1 MKYLNPVSDT
11 IRSYLERKEVEFTD
25 FEIATLIF
33 KSDFTYLRKKEL
45 LSELRDSTEDETL
58 RKQIDERIKVDEEAL
73 ASITSD
79 ENDILFTLYTYYAEF
94 DSYVEKVHF
103 KTYELAKKYGEQIHL
118 DYKIRKTRL
127 ISENDIREMS
137 NRYSSPVDLVGEIC
151 FNQNH
156 EIIRFI
162 SYEAIEDRFF
172 RNTFYLDRFENS
184 YVDFPHPFKAGS
196 IVKNIETGER
206 GIVSLTYPGYTKE
219 RNRILGFTD
228 TLILVD
234 YLFKEDYTFESFATN
249 PWLLEYDYNNDDCI
263 QKTLITVNRF
273 YKGEL
278 PISELQH
285 QLRELDKYRKE

>member
-1 MKYLNPVSDT
+1 MK
-11 IRSYLERKEVEFTD
+11 
-25 FEIATLIF
+25 EI
-33 KSDFTYLRKKEL
+33 
-45 LSELRDSTEDETL
+45 
-58 RKQIDERIKVDEEAL
+58 
-73 ASITSD
+73 
-79 ENDILFTLYTYYAEF
+79 
-94 DSYVEKVHF
+94 
-103 KTYELAKKYGEQIHL
+103 LAKKYGEQIHL
-118 DYKIRKTRL
+118 DYKITKTRL

-156 EIIRFI
+156 EIIHFI

-249 PWLLEYDYNNDDCI
+249 PWLLEYDYNNADCI
-263 QKTLITVNRF
+263 QKTLLTVNRF